1 MLRKDSTATLVEEVP
16 EAPFYIPGTESSTR
30 PRRTLKH
37 GDCFVV
43 LDSHAD
49 IGATPGGPDG
59 IFFCD
64 MRHLSLPAGLAK
76 SLSAQQVSP
85 TREPFRGKD

>member
-16 EAPFYIPGTESSTR
+16 EAPYIPGTESSIR

-49 IGATPGGPDG
+49 IGTTPGGPDG

-64 MRHLSLPAGLAK
+64 MRHLSLPAG
-76 SLSAQQVSP
+76 
-85 TREPFRGKD
+85 TREITFRPTSVTHARAFSWED